1 MPDSITQWMMIGG
14 IVAIIIL
21 FVGFLWVVS
30 RYRKCPSDK
39 ILVKYG
45 KVGKDKDGQ
54 SRSAMCIH
62 GGAAFIWPV
71 IQSFQYMDLTPIS
84 INVDLR
90 NALSKQNIRV
100 NVPSRFTVGI
110 SVEPGVMQNAA
121 ERLLGL
127 KMSEIQDLASDIILG
142 QLRLVIATMD
152 IEEINSNRDKFLAE
166 ISSNVEGEL
175 KKIGLRLINVNVTD
189 ISDAAG
195 YIEALGKE
203 AAAKAIN
210 DAKKM
215 VAEKDRDGS
224 IGEAEAQRDQRVQV
238 ASANATAIEG
248 ENAARIE
255 IARSEAL
262 RDQKEVEAKAQA
274 ENAAKK
280 AVAETHRDGEIGQ
293 AQALRDQRIQVAAAN
308 ATAIEGENSAKVLV
322 SQSEALRREKEAE
335 ALKIATAAEKVQA
348 AKALEESYTA
358 QKAMELARAEMERAT
373 QQADVIVKA
382 EIERQQSVIAAQA
395 QAEVIRQ
402 QAKGEADA
410 IFAKME
416 AQANGAKEIL
426 TKQADGMRDLVNAAG
441 NAEDAVKL
449 IVADKLEE
457 LMRVQ
462 VDAIKNIKIDKVT
475 VWDSGTN
482 AADGK
487 NSTANFISG
496 MMKSVPPLGEV
507 FKQAGMDL
515 PKFLG
520 EESLGSFD
528 AHEYMETLENDSEEK
543 IENQVIKENAE

>member
-1 MPDSITQWMMIGG
+1 MNISETWLYVG
-14 IVAIIIL
+14 VVSIII
-21 FVGFLWVVS
+21 VIVMIMWVLS

-39 ILVKYG
+39 ILVVYG

-54 SRSAMCIH
+54 ARSARCIH
-62 GGAAFIWPV
+62 GGAAFIYPV

-142 QLRLVIATMD
+142 QLRLVIATME

-215 VAEKDRDGS
+215 VAEKDRDGA

-238 ASANATAIEG
+238 ANANATAIEG
-248 ENAARIE
+248 ENIAKIE

-262 RDQKEVEAKAQA
+262 RDQREVEARAKA
-274 ENAAKK
+274 ENEAKK
-280 AVAETHRDGEIGQ
+280 MVAEAHSAGEIGQ

-322 SQSEALRREKEAE
+322 SQSEAQRREKEAE
-335 ALKIATAAEKVQA
+335 ALKIATTAEKVQA
-348 AKALEESYTA
+348 AKSMEESYVA
-358 QKAMELARAEMERAT
+358 QRAMELARAEMERAT

-395 QAEVIRQ
+395 QAEVVRQ
-402 QAKGEADA
+402 KAKGEADA

-416 AQANGAKEIL
+416 AQANGAKELL
-426 TKQADGMRDLVNAAG
+426 TKQADGMRDLVGAAG
-441 NAEDAVKL
+441 GADEAVKL
-449 IVADKLEE
+449 IVADKLES
-457 LMRVQ
+457 LMKVQ
-462 VDAIKNIKIDKVT
+462 VEAIKNIKIDKVT
-475 VWDSGTN
+475 VWDSG
-482 AADGK
+482 AGADGK
-487 NSTANFISG
+487 NSTAGFISG
-496 MMKSVPPLGEV
+496 MMKAVPPLNEV

-520 EESLGSFD
+520 EETADMFANIDELDVEIID
-528 AHEYMETLENDSEEK
+528 AAA
-543 IENQVIKENAE
+543 VAEGESA

>member
-1 MPDSITQWMMIGG
+1 MDEMILYLIIGG
-14 IVAIIIL
+14 VIVFFVL
-21 FVGFLWVVS
+21 FMWVLS

-45 KVGKDKDGQ
+45 KVGTDKDGQ
-54 SRSAMCIH
+54 ARSAKCIH
-62 GGAAFIWPV
+62 GGASFIWPV

-142 QLRLVIATMD
+142 QLRLVIATME

-210 DAKKM
+210 DAKKS
-215 VAEKDRDGS
+215 VAEKDRDGA
-224 IGEAEAQRDQRVQV
+224 IGEAHAQRDQRVQV
-238 ASANATAIEG
+238 SSANATAIEG
-248 ENAARIE
+248 ENAA
-255 IARSEAL
+255 
-262 RDQKEVEAKAQA
+262 KV
-274 ENAAKK
+274 
-280 AVAETHRDGEIGQ
+280 
-293 AQALRDQRIQVAAAN
+293 QVA
-308 ATAIEGENSAKVLV
+308 
-322 SQSEALRREKEAE
+322 QSEAQRREKEAE
-335 ALKIATAAEKVQA
+335 ALKIATTAEAVQA
-348 AKALEESYTA
+348 AKAKEESYIA
-358 QKAMELARAEMERAT
+358 QKLAEQGRAELERAT
-373 QQADVIVKA
+373 QQADVIIKA
-382 EIERQQSVIAAQA
+382 EIERQQAVIEAQA
-395 QAEVIRQ
+395 QAEVVREK
-402 QAKGEADA
+402 AKGEADA
-410 IFAKME
+410 VFARME

-426 TKQADGMRDLVNAAG
+426 VKQADGMKELVEAAG
-441 NAEDAVKL
+441 CAEDAVKL
-449 IVADKLEE
+449 IVADKLET

-462 VDAIKNIKIDKVT
+462 VEAIKNIKIDKVT
-475 VWDSGTN
+475 VWDSGNDTE
-482 AADGK
+482 GK

-520 EESLGSFD
+520 EDKSV
-528 AHEYMETLENDSEEK
+528 AEK
-543 IENQVIKENAE
+543 NPAEI

>member
-1 MPDSITQWMMIGG
+1 MPDFVIYLL
-14 IVAIIIL
+14 VAAVIL
-21 FVGFLWVVS
+21 FVIGVMWVLS

-39 ILVKYG
+39 ILVVYG

-54 SRSAMCIH
+54 ARSAKCIH
-62 GGAAFIWPV
+62 GGAAFIMPV
-71 IQSFQYMDLTPIS
+71 IQSFRYMDLTPIS

-142 QLRLVIATMD
+142 QLRLVIATME

-195 YIEALGKE
+195 YIDALGRE

-210 DAKKM
+210 DAKKS
-215 VAEKDRDGS
+215 VAEKDRDGA
-224 IGEAEAQRDQRVQV
+224 IGEANAQRDQRISV
-238 ASANATAIEG
+238 ASANASATEG
-248 ENAARIE
+248 ENT
-255 IARSEAL
+255 
-262 RDQKEVEAKAQA
+262 AK
-274 ENAAKK
+274 
-280 AVAETHRDGEIGQ
+280 V
-293 AQALRDQRIQVAAAN
+293 QVA
-308 ATAIEGENSAKVLV
+308 
-322 SQSEALRREKEAE
+322 QSEAGRREKEAE
-335 ALKIATAAEKVQA
+335 ALKIATAAEAVQA
-348 AKALEESYTA
+348 AKSQEEAYVA
-358 QKAMELARAEMERAT
+358 QKQAEQGRAELERAT
-373 QQADVIVKA
+373 QQADVIIKA

-395 QAEVIRQ
+395 EAEVVRQ
-402 QAKGEADA
+402 KAKGDADA
-410 IFAKME
+410 IFARME

-426 TKQADGMRDLVNAAG
+426 VKQADGMRELVGAAG
-441 NAEDAVKL
+441 GAEDAVKL
-449 IVADKLEE
+449 IVADKLEA

-462 VDAIKNIKIDKVT
+462 VEAIKNIKIDKVT
-475 VWDSGTN
+475 VWDSGTGE
-482 AADGK
+482 DGK

-496 MMKSVPPLGEV
+496 MMKSVPPLNEV

-520 EESLGSFD
+520 EQI
-528 AHEYMETLENDSEEK
+528 SEV
-543 IENQVIKENAE
+543 QIKESVEV

>member
-1 MPDSITQWMMIGG
+1 MSEIILYLLIFG
-14 IVAIIIL
+14 AIIFFVL
-21 FVGFLWVVS
+21 FIWVLS

-45 KVGKDKDGQ
+45 KVGTDKDGQ
-54 SRSAMCIH
+54 ARSAKCIH
-62 GGAAFIWPV
+62 GGASFIWPV

-142 QLRLVIATMD
+142 QLRLVIATME

-210 DAKKM
+210 DAKKS
-215 VAEKDRDGS
+215 VAEKDRDGA
-224 IGEAEAQRDQRVQV
+224 IGEAHAQRDQRVQV
-238 ASANATAIEG
+238 SSANATAIEG
-248 ENAARIE
+248 EN
-255 IARSEAL
+255 
-262 RDQKEVEAKAQA
+262 
-274 ENAAKK
+274 
-280 AVAETHRDGEIGQ
+280 T
-293 AQALRDQRIQVAAAN
+293 
-308 ATAIEGENSAKVLV
+308 AKVQIA
-322 SQSEALRREKEAE
+322 QSEAERREKEAQ
-335 ALKIATAAEKVQA
+335 ALRLAMAAEAVQA
-348 AKALEESYTA
+348 AKAKEEAYVA
-358 QKAMELARAEMERAT
+358 QKQAEQGRAELERAT
-373 QQADVIVKA
+373 QQADIIIKA
-382 EIERQQSVIAAQA
+382 EIERQQAVIAAQA
-395 QAEVIRQ
+395 EAEVIREK
-402 QAKGEADA
+402 ARGEADA
-410 IFAKME
+410 VFARME

-426 TKQADGMRDLVNAAG
+426 VKQADGMKELVAAAG
-441 NAEDAVKL
+441 CAEDAVKL
-449 IVADKLEE
+449 IVADKLEA
-457 LMRVQ
+457 LMQVQ
-462 VDAIKNIKIDKVT
+462 VEAIRNIKIDKVT
-475 VWDSGTN
+475 VWDTGTGT
-482 AADGK
+482 DGK
-487 NSTANFISG
+487 NSTADFISG
-496 MMKSVPPLGEV
+496 MMKAVPPLNEV

-520 EESLGSFD
+520 EETQ
-528 AHEYMETLENDSEEK
+528 TLEKGNIDKRELKVKREESK
-543 IENQVIKENAE
+543 TQ